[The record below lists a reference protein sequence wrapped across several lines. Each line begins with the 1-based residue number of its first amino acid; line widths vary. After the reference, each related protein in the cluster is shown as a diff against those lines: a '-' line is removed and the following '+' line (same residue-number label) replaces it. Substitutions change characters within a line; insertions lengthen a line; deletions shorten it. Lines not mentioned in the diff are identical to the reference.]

1 MEENKS
7 VEVTQAQNNEVED
20 FNVKEDRT
28 FTQKEVNSII
38 QSRLEGMRK
47 SASKHAEANYN
58 AKMAELD
65 ARERKLNALETLRA
79 KGLSDDFADMVAN
92 SKDIE
97 ATLEVLTKHFSN
109 NKVAETKVENVE
121 KSHGFQRIGAGEG
134 NPFKHDPIKRAMGLE

>member
-38 QSRLEGMRK
+38 QSRLESLKR
-47 SASKHAEANYN
+47 SAFKQAE

-92 SKDIE
+92 SKDVD
-97 ATLEVLTKHFSN
+97 ATLKVLTKHFSN

-121 KSHGFQRIGAGEG
+121 SSHGFQRIGAGEG